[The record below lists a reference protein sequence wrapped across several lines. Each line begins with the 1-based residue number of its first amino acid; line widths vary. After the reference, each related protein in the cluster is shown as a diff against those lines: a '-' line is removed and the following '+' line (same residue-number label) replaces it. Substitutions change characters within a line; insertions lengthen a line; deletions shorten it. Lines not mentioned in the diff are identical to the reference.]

1 MKTATTNGTLSVAR
15 LSALNRRRFLTLSG
29 VTAAGALVAGCTS
42 HPITPAAVRA
52 GATATPLDRSAGV
65 LVMVTLYGGNDGLN
79 TLIPASDPVYLRSR
93 PDLAYQAHDVLDLG
107 SGLGLNPGMKGLKS
121 LWDNKE
127 LAIVRG
133 VGYPQPDHSHFR
145 SMAIWQTAS
154 PATAVTTGWLGR
166 WLDDTGKDP
175 LQAVSL
181 DPVMPPLMAGATRS
195 AAAFPT
201 DGLQLPTGALGQ
213 ALTLLGTPCG
223 QDNAWQA
230 AAATSISELKVV
242 ADKLNPAVAK
252 AKTDQQTA
260 ATASSPAPLA
270 PATGPTPSSADPDST
285 GQQGASAG
293 GQGELDVQ
301 LGLVAAMVEMG
312 SPTRAYSV
320 SLGGFDT
327 HSDERGTQQRLLT
340 ELDTALSNFQRRLQ
354 STDRGRQVVTIVY
367 SEFGRRVIANASDGT
382 DHGTAGPMFVLG
394 RGVKGG
400 FFGDEPSLA
409 DLDAGDL
416 KVTTDFRSVYATALE
431 SVLGSS
437 PEKYLG
443 GWNQR
448 IDGLVA

>member
-1 MKTATTNGTLSVAR
+1 MNTATANSTLSSAR

-29 VTAAGALVAGCTS
+29 VTAAGALFAGCTS
-42 HPITPAAVRA
+42 HPINPAAGRA
-52 GATATPLDRSAGV
+52 AATAAPLDPSAGV

-79 TLIPASDPVYLRSR
+79 TLIPASDPVYLKSR

-154 PATAVTTGWLGR
+154 PATASTTGWLGR

-201 DGLQLPTGALGQ
+201 GGLQLPNGALGQ
-213 ALTLLGTPCG
+213 ALTLLGTPCE
-223 QDNAWQA
+223 QDSAWQA

-252 AKTDQQTA
+252 AKTDQQAAASAPTA
-260 ATASSPAPLA
+260 APSTGTTSSA
-270 PATGPTPSSADPDST
+270 PAMPSAVDPDGT
-285 GQQGASAG
+285 DQQGASAG

-354 STDRGRQVVTIVY
+354 
-367 SEFGRRVIANASDGT
+367 
-382 DHGTAGPMFVLG
+382 
-394 RGVKGG
+394 
-400 FFGDEPSLA
+400 
-409 DLDAGDL
+409 
-416 KVTTDFRSVYATALE
+416 
-431 SVLGSS
+431 
-437 PEKYLG
+437 
-443 GWNQR
+443 
-448 IDGLVA
+448 